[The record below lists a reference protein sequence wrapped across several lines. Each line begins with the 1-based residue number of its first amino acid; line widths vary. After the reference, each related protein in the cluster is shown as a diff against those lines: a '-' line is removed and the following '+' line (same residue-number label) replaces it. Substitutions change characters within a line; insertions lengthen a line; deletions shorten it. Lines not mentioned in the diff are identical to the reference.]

1 LLKDFPCL
9 AFAVSKFWDV
19 GGTSDASRVPPTST
33 STSTT
38 DATEGNNP
46 MRKTVFR
53 RSVFAGTTIL
63 ALSLALAACGSEE
76 TPGGSTAEETAAS
89 QTEESPTEESPTDD
103 ETTDDEMTAEAR
115 SGAFEGLNDKSV
127 EGSVEVSATEIVLS
141 EFSSDEGPDLHVYLT
156 NGSEAADVAAGVLI
170 DVVAFDEASQ
180 TFTLDGVDVAGYD
193 TVVINCDKAKAVFG
207 AAPLA

>member
-1 LLKDFPCL
+1 
-9 AFAVSKFWDV
+9 
-19 GGTSDASRVPPTST
+19 
-33 STSTT
+33 
-38 DATEGNNP
+38 

-89 QTEESPTEESPTDD
+89 QTEESPTDD